1 MATADV
7 EGTTTEAAL
16 AVDEAYP
23 EDVDVLDAE
32 LRTPTD
38 DDDVE
43 EASVAAV
50 GGPAADEALTSV
62 VADDGHVIFIPE
74 QFNLISKMLLLRC
87 QFKL

>member
-1 MATADV
+1 MAAV
-7 EGTTTEAAL
+7 EGTTAGAEATL

-50 GGPAADEALTSV
+50 AGPAEDVDLTTV
-62 VADDGHVIFIPE
+62 VADGPHFHSRAV
-74 QFNLISKMLLLRC
+74 Q
-87 QFKL
+87 